1 MEVARAEYDLAIV
14 GGGPAGTSAAIT
26 AARSGASV
34 VLFDSSDFP
43 RQKVCGEFV
52 SAESLGLLRELLRDS
67 EKGGEVLRDAP
78 VIARARIFASG
89 RMAETDIEPPGLSIP
104 RSVLDLLLWE
114 CAQQVGSIYSQ

>member
-1 MEVARAEYDLAIV
+1 MEVARFAYDLAVV

-34 VLFDSSDFP
+34 ALFDSSDFP

-52 SAESLGLLRELLRDS
+52 SAESLALLKELLHGHQRANDAMR
-67 EKGGEVLRDAP
+67 GAP

-89 RMAETDIEPPGLSIP
+89 QMAATAIDPPGLSIP
-104 RSVLDLLLWE
+104 RAVLDL
-114 CAQQVGSIYSQ
+114 